1 MAQKTAA
8 MPQAALASVKRSATR
23 NCRIIEKCLGRSALG
38 IVRSIGSGVTLQ
50 QPKPA
55 SDGPRFLTITSR
67 SVMTAAPKRRSRA
80 IQLPDLFELFGW
92 LTGFEPATIG

>member
-23 NCRIIEKCLGRSALG
+23 NSRIIEKCLGRSALG

-50 QPKPA
+50 QPKP
-55 SDGPRFLTITSR
+55 R
-67 SVMTAAPKRRSRA
+67 KRRSSFPYDHFKVGDDRSA
-80 IQLPDLFELFGW
+80 EAALAGN
-92 LTGFEPATIG
+92 LTAGSL